1 MRAAALVLC
10 LGAVAAVSGQSRP
23 AHHVL
28 DVVTYRLASDSGAAS
43 APAGV
48 PAGHVSAKVHDRS
61 AVTLRA
67 RLVSLDFATY
77 QTGDPVIYEIEI
89 ENMGRTP
96 VVLPWSP
103 DGVRV
108 SRESDGESIQ
118 AIVSLEVWDVSGSR
132 RRLGALEPLPLS
144 GSPNVAG
151 SLQSLGPMEIA
162 LIRVPG
168 TWRAV
173 ESELRAMLNEP
184 GGAVQVKGVV
194 TLVQD
199 QVIVRT
205 TNGIPVSVHDRL
217 RR

>member
-10 LGAVAAVSGQSRP
+10 LGAVAGVSGQSRP

-28 DVVTYRLASDSGAAS
+28 DVVTYPVASESGTSS

-48 PAGHVSAKVHDRS
+48 PAGHVSAKAHDRS
-61 AVTLRA
+61 AVNLRA
-67 RLVSLDFATY
+67 RLVSLDFASY
-77 QTGDPVIYEIEI
+77 ETGDPVIYEIEV

-103 DGVRV
+103 DSVRV

-118 AIVSLEVWDVSGSR
+118 AIISLEVWDGGGSR
-132 RRLGALEPLPLS
+132 RRLGTLEPLSLS
-144 GSPNVAG
+144 GSANVAG
-151 SLQSLGPMEIA
+151 SLQSLGPREIA

-168 TWRAV
+168 RWRAV
-173 ESELRAMLNEP
+173 ESERRAMVNEP
-184 GGAVQVKGVV
+184 GGNVQVKGVI

-199 QVIVRT
+199 QVTVRT
-205 TNGIPVSVHDRL
+205 TNGIPVSLRL

>member
-1 MRAAALVLC
+1 MRAATLVLC
-10 LGAVAAVSGQSRP
+10 LGAVAAVAGQSRP

-28 DVVTYRLASDSGAAS
+28 DVVTYPPASDSGASS

-48 PAGHVSAKVHDRS
+48 PAGQASVKGHVRS
-61 AVTLRA
+61 VVNLRA
-67 RLVSLDFATY
+67 RLVSLDFSSY
-77 QTGDPVIYEIEI
+77 ETGDPVIYEIEV

-103 DGVRV
+103 DSVRV
-108 SRESDGESIQ
+108 ARESDGESIQ
-118 AIVSLEVWDVSGSR
+118 AIISLEVWDVSGSR
-132 RRLGALEPLPLS
+132 RRLGTLEPLSLS
-144 GSPNVAG
+144 GSANVAG
-151 SLQSLGPMEIA
+151 SLQSLGPREIA

-173 ESELRAMLNEP
+173 ESERRAMVNEP
-184 GGAVQVKGVV
+184 RGDVHVKGVI

-199 QVIVRT
+199 HVSVRT
-205 TNGIPVSVHDRL
+205 TNGIPVSLRDRL